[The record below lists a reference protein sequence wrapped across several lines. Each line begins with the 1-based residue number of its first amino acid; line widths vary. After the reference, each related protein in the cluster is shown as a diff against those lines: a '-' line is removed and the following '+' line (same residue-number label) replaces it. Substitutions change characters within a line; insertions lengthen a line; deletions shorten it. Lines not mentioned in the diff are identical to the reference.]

1 MRFNRL
7 GAFTLGVVITAVSVG
22 AVSFVNAAG
31 EKQLKACA
39 NKTTGVMRY
48 ISKGSC
54 KKTETSLSWNQM
66 GPTGLPGSAGT
77 NGSPG
82 AKGDTGPAGTNGT
95 NGQNLFVVDSAGKVL
110 GQYLTHDANGFEFF
124 SSGRRWTASPYQY
137 GFINNYSNVWYYSDS
152 QCTERLISV
161 RRNHLVLPN
170 ATFIEDNQNLDSG
183 LDGSLQKAFI
193 PSDTV
198 RRTASSF
205 TNLHRGGVGT
215 TCIAVDSVN
224 KIELDSSNR
233 LVVATEI
240 PMLTYTAPLT
250 IVAK

>member
-1 MRFNRL
+1 MKFNRF

-31 EKQLKACA
+31 DKTLKACA
-39 NKTTGVMRY
+39 NKTTGIMRY

-54 KKTETSLSWNQM
+54 KKTETSLSWNQI
-66 GPTGLPGSAGT
+66 GPQGLPGAAGLA
-77 NGSPG
+77 GSSG
-82 AKGDTGPAGTNGT
+82 TRGDTGSAGTNGT

-110 GQYLTHDANGFEFF
+110 GQYLTHSSSTFEFI
-124 SSGRRWTASPYQY
+124 SGGRRWAASPYQY
-137 GFINNYSNVWYYSDS
+137 GFLNNYSRVRYYSDS
-152 QCTERLISV
+152 QCAQRLIEISKYD
-161 RRNHLVLPN
+161 LVLLD
-170 ATFIEDNQNLDSG
+170 ATVIEHNQSLDYG

-198 RRTASSF
+198 RRTAASF
-205 TNLHRGGVGT
+205 TNLHRGGEGA
-215 TCIAVDSVN
+215 TCTSVDSAN
-224 KIELDSSNR
+224 KTEFDSSR
-233 LVVATEI
+233 GLVVATEI